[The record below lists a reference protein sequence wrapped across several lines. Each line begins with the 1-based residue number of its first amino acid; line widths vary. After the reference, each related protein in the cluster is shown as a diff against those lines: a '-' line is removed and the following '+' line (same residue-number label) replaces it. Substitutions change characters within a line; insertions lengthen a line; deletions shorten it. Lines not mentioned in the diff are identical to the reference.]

1 MTVSKKK
8 KSSLPYQYT
17 KDVAAIK
24 LSCYSGLMVSPGGT
38 QDRNRMSTTPSAVVP
53 PPNGTLWGD
62 SRWEEHR
69 MRAPDSCGAIKGI
82 ISVSPEYC
90 ILPCIGK
97 H

>member
-1 MTVSKKK
+1 MTVSEKKK

-24 LSCYSGLMVSPGGT
+24 LSRYSGLMVSPEGT
-38 QDRNRMSTTPSAVVP
+38 QDRNRMSTVTPSAVVP

-69 MRAPDSCGAIKGI
+69 IRAPDS
-82 ISVSPEYC
+82 
-90 ILPCIGK
+90 
-97 H
+97 